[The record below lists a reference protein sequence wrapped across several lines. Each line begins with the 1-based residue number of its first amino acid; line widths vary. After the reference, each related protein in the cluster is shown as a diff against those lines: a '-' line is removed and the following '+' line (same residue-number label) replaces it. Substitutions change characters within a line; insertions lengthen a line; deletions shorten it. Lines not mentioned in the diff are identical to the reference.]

1 VRRAVA
7 AFVSPLESSPQ
18 AVLRR
23 AVAGLLFVYAG
34 ALLLERTASG
44 KGISPVAI
52 LMMAF
57 CVAIWQEWGG
67 RSMRDW
73 GLVLV
78 CFLGYAAGANAL
90 PNIGAKVHYTPQID
104 AEKFLFFGH
113 LPTIWLQSH
122 LHHGTGPLEVFA
134 IVMYLSHFVV
144 PGLLASLIWLYWPG
158 RGFGDLLF
166 GILLVSLLGE
176 ITFFLAPTAPPWM
189 AGDQGY
195 IPHVAHVIKQG
206 LYDLGLDSVAERKD
220 ASGSYNL
227 TAAVP
232 SLHAA
237 WPVIGLLVIWKHKL
251 PKWLFCAQAAQ
262 ALGVA
267 FAVVYAG
274 EHYAVDVLAGVL
286 YALVAWWV
294 LGRLLALGHKRLERM
309 RQTA

>member
-1 VRRAVA
+1 MRRAVA

-34 ALLLERTASG
+34 ALLLEGTVSG
-44 KGISPVAI
+44 NGVSPVAI
-52 LMMAF
+52 LMMAV

-67 RSMRDW
+67 RSVRDW

-90 PNIGAKVHYTPQID
+90 PDIGVDVHFTPQID
-104 AEKFLFFGH
+104 AERFLFFGH
-113 LPTIWLQSH
+113 LPTIWLQQH
-122 LHHGTGPLEVFA
+122 LHHGTGPLEVFS
-134 IVMYLSHFVV
+134 ILMYLSHFVV

-189 AGDQGY
+189 AGDMGY
-195 IPHVAHVIKQG
+195 IPHVDHVIRQG
-206 LYDLGLDSVAERKD
+206 LYDLGLGSVADRKD
-220 ASGSYNL
+220 AAGSYNL
-227 TAAVP
+227 VAAVP
-232 SLHAA
+232 VAPRGLAGHRPTRHPQARPPALALRRAGAA
-237 WPVIGLLVIWKHKL
+237 GAGRRVRGRLRGR
-251 PKWLFCAQAAQ
+251 
-262 ALGVA
+262 ALRRRRDG
-267 FAVVYAG
+267 
-274 EHYAVDVLAGVL
+274 GVL
-286 YALVAWWV
+286 YALVAWWI
-294 LGRLLALGHKRLERM
+294 LGRLLALGQAHMEKR